1 MGATRPTIDGL
12 FEAAAL
18 PSHQVGAT
26 HVHPPFDLTPSTIA
40 WGPFTVDLRARVAR
54 WGDRPLGLTPLELRV
69 FASLVWARGAVLSHA
84 TLAELVWGRS
94 APGDDERL
102 HAHVRRIRRKLEAAG
117 CTPTCLR
124 SVRGEGYRLTE
135 GGVDDG

>member
-1 MGATRPTIDGL
+1 MGGIRPTIDSL
-12 FEAAAL
+12 FESAAL
-18 PSHQVGAT
+18 PSGQVGAT
-26 HVHPPFDLTPSTIA
+26 HVHPSIDLTPPTIA
-40 WGPFTVDLRARVAR
+40 WGPFTVDLRARVAKAA
-54 WGDRPLGLTPLELRV
+54 DRPLGLTPLELRI

-84 TLAELVWGRS
+84 TLTELVWGRS

-117 CTPTCLR
+117 FTPTCLR

-135 GGVDDG
+135 RGAADG

>member
-1 MGATRPTIDGL
+1 MGGTRAPIDGL

-18 PSHQVGAT
+18 PA
-26 HVHPPFDLTPSTIA
+26 HPTGSDAPPPNEPTVSTLA
-40 WGPFTVDLRARVAR
+40 WGPFAVDLRVRVAR
-54 WGDRPLGLTPLELRV
+54 CGDRPLGLTPLELRI

-84 TLAELVWGRS
+84 TLAELVWGR
-94 APGDDERL
+94 ATPGDDERL

-135 GGVDDG
+135 PGADDG